1 MQHSLIE
8 SRDCMS
14 NKLLIW
20 DLPLRIFHWSLVLT
34 LGGLWYTSEQD
45 NGYFEYH
52 FLLGYIALGLVIF
65 RLVWGFL
72 GTKHSLFVNFVTS
85 PSELKGYWQSNSK
98 TYAGHNPAGSLM
110 VVFMLIT
117 ILAQAVSG
125 LFLTDDIIF
134 SGPYYGSV
142 GDGLERIFNF
152 VHRNGFDIIL
162 AAIVFHVVAVLYY
175 EKIKKQTLVAAMVHG
190 KKSAKLLSEG
200 SGIKSS
206 KLLLALIL
214 SVIVVAFVY
223 WLVVIN
229 APVVEEYYY

>member
-1 MQHSLIE
+1 MQYSLIE
-8 SRDCMS
+8 SRDCMT

-20 DLPLRIFHWSLVLT
+20 DVPLRIFHWSLVLT
-34 LGGLWYTSEQD
+34 LVGLWYTSEQD

-85 PSELKGYWQSNSK
+85 PTELKGYLQSNSK

-142 GDGLERIFNF
+142 GDGLERVFNL
-152 VHRNGFDIIL
+152 VHRNGFDVIL
-162 AAIVFHVVAVLYY
+162 AAIILHIAAVLFY
-175 EKIKKQTLVAAMVHG
+175 EKVKGEALIGAMVHG
-190 KKSAKLLSEG
+190 KKSDKFVSKN

-206 KLLLALIL
+206 KLLVALL
-214 SVIVVAFVY
+214 LVVVVTVFVY
-223 WLVVIN
+223 WLVVLN